1 MSANQANIYL
11 FKINNRTLEK
21 GGKYVCSQLTINTL
35 FSSVSTNFEQVN
47 VSSENTTFIPITKQN
62 RHGMFYSLFIKKL
75 NSNVKNTR
83 SILIF
88 QRRILLQ
95 YVVNKAK
102 ERVSKRVFQENKV
115 HQISRKTNISYLP
128 IRTSTDDLSQS
139 CI

>member
-1 MSANQANIYL
+1 
-11 FKINNRTLEK
+11 
-21 GGKYVCSQLTINTL
+21 
-35 FSSVSTNFEQVN
+35 
-47 VSSENTTFIPITKQN
+47 
-62 RHGMFYSLFIKKL
+62 MFYSLFIKKL